1 MALLASMRAVREA
14 IACTDRRRDV
24 VAFGHVAAASTKPRA
39 VIFLRQPHDEVVC
52 IGNLRI
58 RSLPARGHCQ
68 MPVGVQRYDSHCTHA
83 RSAREVRADEEQELG
98 GPQSPTK
105 PGRSR
110 R

>member
-14 IACTDRRRDV
+14 IACTDGRRDV

-58 RSLPARGHCQ
+58 RSLPARGPCQ

-83 RSAREVRADEEQELG
+83 PARARADEEQELG
-98 GPQSPTK
+98 GPQSSTK

>member
-58 RSLPARGHCQ
+58 RSLPQGAIARCQ
-68 MPVGVQRYDSHCTHA
+68 SECSGTTRTA
-83 RSAREVRADEEQELG
+83 RMGEVHE
-98 GPQSPTK
+98 
-105 PGRSR
+105 
-110 R
+110 